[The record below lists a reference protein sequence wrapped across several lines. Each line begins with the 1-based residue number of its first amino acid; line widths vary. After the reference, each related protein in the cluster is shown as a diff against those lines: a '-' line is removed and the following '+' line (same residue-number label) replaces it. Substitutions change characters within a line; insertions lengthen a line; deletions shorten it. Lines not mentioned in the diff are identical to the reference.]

1 MKKSTAYLILFSY
14 FSIAL
19 FLNII
24 LFDAV
29 YGYST
34 YGSPSEFGNESDTTC
49 FIGGDFGEVNC
60 TGNITGSYIF
70 GNGSQLTGITTII
83 AQDLN
88 CVDCLGTPQ
97 IADVYLQLIGGTLL
111 GNLFMD
117 GANVTANH
125 FFGNGTNITN
135 VNASSV
141 NCDDIYFSGTQ
152 GSASICDGDDAF
164 GTGGGG
170 GAGMWK
176 DIGLWLEPNATFA
189 VNVNVTGDFKIQDGG
204 DFSCIACINPADI
217 NDIDKEDIE
226 TDLNTFVDI
235 GGDTMTGDLFGTLGN
250 FSIINASIIQ
260 ISGTDLVDFFVK
272 LSDTWKLANFTPA
285 FHNQYAL
292 TGYKKAN
299 LTLDYPNL
307 DTNSADDVTSVSGGA
322 PISSTGGTTPTLS
335 MTQSDTS
342 TTGYLSS
349 TDWNTFNNKG
359 SGTVT
364 AVSGTS
370 PIQSS
375 GGTTPA
381 ISIILATT
389 SANGYLSSTDWNTFN
404 DKSTYTAADDQ
415 VGTIAEW
422 DSQCTDCVG
431 IDDVATNAC
440 NNNCLIASP
449 TFTSPIIDTTLFP
462 DAAGGATLGSAATE
476 WGDIYMSDDKKIFL
490 GTGSD
495 AQIYFDG
502 TRLVIKV
509 TS

>member
-1 MKKSTAYLILFSY
+1 
-14 FSIAL
+14 
-19 FLNII
+19 
-24 LFDAV
+24 
-29 YGYST
+29 
-34 YGSPSEFGNESDTTC
+34 
-49 FIGGDFGEVNC
+49 
-60 TGNITGSYIF
+60 
-70 GNGSQLTGITTII
+70 
-83 AQDLN
+83 
-88 CVDCLGTPQ
+88 
-97 IADVYLQLIGGTLL
+97 
-111 GNLFMD
+111 
-117 GANVTANH
+117 
-125 FFGNGTNITN
+125 
-135 VNASSV
+135 
-141 NCDDIYFSGTQ
+141 
-152 GSASICDGDDAF
+152 
-164 GTGGGG
+164 
-170 GAGMWK
+170 MWK
-176 DIGLWLEPNATFA
+176 DIGSWLEPNETFA
-189 VNVNVTGDFKIQDGG
+189 TNVNITGDLKIQGSG
-204 DFSCIACINPADI
+204 DFSCSSCINPEDV

-235 GGDTMTGDLFGTLGN
+235 GGDTMTGNLYSIDGN
-250 FSIINASIIQ
+250 FSGIVNASAFQ
-260 ISGTDLVDFFVK
+260 ISGVDITGLF
-272 LSDTWKLANFTPA
+272 SGATAAWKLLNFTNA
-285 FHNQYAL
+285 FHNQYSL

-299 LTLDYPNL
+299 LTSDYPNL
-307 DTNSADDVTSVSGGA
+307 DTDSTDDVSSVSGA
-322 PISSTGGTTPTLS
+322 SPMSSTGGTTPTLS

-389 SANGYLSSTDWNTFN
+389 SASGYLSSTDWNTFN
-404 DKSTYTAADDQ
+404 DKSSYTASDDLI
-415 VGTIAEW
+415 GTIAEW

-431 IDDVATNAC
+431 TDDVATNAC

-476 WGDIYMSDDKKIFL
+476 WGDIYIFDDKKIYL

-502 TRLVIKV
+502 SRLVIKV